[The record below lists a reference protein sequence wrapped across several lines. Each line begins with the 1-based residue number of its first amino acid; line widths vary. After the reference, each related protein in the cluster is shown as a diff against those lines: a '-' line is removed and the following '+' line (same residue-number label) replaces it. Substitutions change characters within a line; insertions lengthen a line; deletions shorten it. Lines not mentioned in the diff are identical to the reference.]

1 MKKIFTLVFAVGM
14 FAAAQA
20 QPGNR
25 DNRQNDHRDFDEDID
40 ITVNHNPY
48 DNDNDDRYGNS
59 YFSNDRKLKMR
70 INQINREFDYKTQ
83 RVKSNFYMSRWEK
96 QRLIRSLEDQRQ
108 RDIRMLY
115 AKFNNKNNY
124 NDCDYPNRHHY

>member
-1 MKKIFTLVFAVGM
+1 MKKIFTLLFAVGM

-25 DNRQNDHRDFDEDID
+25 DNRQNDQWDFDNNID
-40 ITVNHNPY
+40 ITDNHNPY
-48 DNDNDDRYGNS
+48 DDDDDRFGNS
-59 YFSNDRKLKMR
+59 RFSNERKLKMQVA
-70 INQINREFDYKTQ
+70 QINREFDYKVQ

-115 AKFNNKNNY
+115 AKFNNKNRHD
-124 NDCDYPNRHHY
+124 DCDYPDRRHY